1 MDKGLPQAL
10 PLASEPER
18 LALEAVGRAA
28 RDHPSVARIVAFG
41 SRVRG
46 DFSGE
51 SDLDLLVVLDDI
63 TAKEDAIRFIF
74 RIERKH
80 DVPLSPV
87 IYTTD
92 EYAMNRKL
100 GSGFVA
106 NIERE
111 GVVIYDSQ
119 PG

>member
-1 MDKGLPQAL
+1 MDKGLLQAL
-10 PLASEPER
+10 PLASWPEK
-18 LALEAVGRAA
+18 LALEEVGRAA
-28 RDHPSVARIVAFG
+28 RGHPSIARIVAFG

-46 DFSGE
+46 DFSSE
-51 SDLDLLVVLDDI
+51 SDLDLLVILDDI
-63 TAKEDAIRFIF
+63 SAREDVVRFIF

-80 DVPLSPV
+80 DVSLSPV
-87 IYTTD
+87 IYTID

-119 PG
+119 PR

>member
-1 MDKGLPQAL
+1 VQLGAILQ
-10 PLASEPER
+10 
-18 LALEAVGRAA
+18 
-28 RDHPSVARIVAFG
+28 FG

-46 DFSGE
+46 DFSSE
-51 SDLDLLVVLDDI
+51 SDLDLLVILDDI
-63 TAKEDAIRFIF
+63 SAREDVVRFIF

-80 DVPLSPV
+80 DVSLSPV
-87 IYTTD
+87 IYTID

-119 PG
+119 PR